1 MLTLGPLIVLLAV
14 VLAITWPSIPVIPLL
29 AVLLPGALVLPIV
42 TYPLSYTVWQA
53 IDLTFREV
61 DPGDFDAAHIVD
73 GLLDGS

>member
-73 GLLDGS
+73 GLLDDD

>member
-73 GLLDGS
+73 GLLDDS